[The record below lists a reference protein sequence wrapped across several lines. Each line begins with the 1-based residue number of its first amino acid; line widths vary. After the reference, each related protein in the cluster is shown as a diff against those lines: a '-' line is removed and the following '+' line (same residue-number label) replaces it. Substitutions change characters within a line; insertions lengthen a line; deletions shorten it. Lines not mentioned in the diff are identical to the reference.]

1 MNHFQKHMIV
11 LRGYFS
17 GAKLFKALE
26 ALEVASEIHNGMR
39 KDGVTPEFQ
48 HQLEICEIL
57 MPFSEKMDRD
67 TADRLFF
74 AAISHDIMEDYPPS
88 HYSHLKYLKENED
101 CYLLD
106 KSGKSTHDYYVDLPD
121 SAVASMVKAADRVHN
136 IESMAGV
143 FSPEKI
149 KKYIEETRKYVLP
162 MMKTARRQHPEYMTY
177 FTHMSQRIKNHIR
190 TIEAFL

>member
-1 MNHFQKHMIV
+1 MEHFQKHMVV

-17 GAKLFKALE
+17 GAKLYKSLE
-26 ALEVASEIHNGMR
+26 ALEVAAEIHDGLR

-57 MPFSEKMDRD
+57 MPFSEKMDRHMS
-67 TADRLFF
+67 DRLFF
-74 AAISHDIMEDYPPS
+74 AAICHDIMEDYPPS
-88 HYSHLKYLKENED
+88 EYRHLKLNKD

-106 KSGKSTHDYYVDLPD
+106 KSGKETFNYYIDMSD

-149 KKYIEETRKYVLP
+149 TAYIAETKKYVLP
-162 MMKTARRQHPEYMTY
+162 MMKRARRQHPEYMTY